1 MIIISANDEG
11 KYSISKSFVE
21 ENLDNLDF
29 DMELLKTIS
38 TKESIFKLNDYQ
50 YPGSIER
57 KIELSKEEVLNNNRK
72 LLKIFLR
79 QKIRNGCSMKTI
91 ENYRMHITI
100 FLYDIL
106 KPIYEISSVDIYNYL
121 DKYRL
126 SHKVSNNTLD
136 NIRRVLNSFFEFL
149 EEEDVIIKSPCRKI
163 HKIKG
168 DLIIKQPFLEEEVEL
183 IRDVCPTMRELALV
197 DFLNSSG
204 VRVTECSNLNIS
216 DISLSTKEGI
226 VFGKGGKERIIYF
239 DARAK
244 IHLEKY
250 LASRDDGLPALFVSA
265 GLPYR
270 RLTKCGIEH
279 VISELGKAAGVTNAY
294 PHRFRRTLATRLIE
308 KGVPIEQVQKILG
321 HSKLETTLIYAKVNQ
336 YDVKRNHERF
346 CS

>member
-1 MIIISANDEG
+1 MILISANEQG
-11 KYSISKSFVE
+11 KYSISKSFIE
-21 ENLDNLDF
+21 ENLNDLNF
-29 DMELLKTIS
+29 DMDILKFMNDR
-38 TKESIFKLNDYQ
+38 ESVFKLENFQ

-57 KIELSKEEVLNNNRK
+57 RIELSKEDILNNNRR

-79 QKIRNGCSMKTI
+79 SRMRNGCSNQTI
-91 ENYRMHITI
+91 DNYRTHITI
-100 FLYDIL
+100 FLYDVI
-106 KPIYEISSVDIYNYL
+106 KPIYDITSIDIYNYL

-126 SHKVSNNTLD
+126 SHKISNNTLD

-168 DLIIKQPFLEEEVEL
+168 EQIIKTPFLEEEVEM
-183 IRDVCPTMRELALV
+183 IRDVCPSMRELALV

-204 VRVTECSNLNIS
+204 VRVSECSKLNIN
-216 DISLSTKEGI
+216 DISLSEKEGI

-239 DARAK
+239 DARTK

-250 LASRDDGLPALFVSA
+250 LISRKDELPALFTNTN
-265 GLPYR
+265 PPIK
-270 RLTKCGIEH
+270 RLSKAGIEYI
-279 VISELGKAAGVTNAY
+279 ISELGKAAGVANAY

-308 KGVPIEQVQKILG
+308 KNVPIEQVQRILG
-321 HSKLETTLIYAKVNQ
+321 HAKLETTLIYARVNQ